1 MLIYAITIFTGA
13 FLLFQVE
20 PLLARYILPWFGGT
34 PAVWMSCVLFF
45 QLLLVFGYAYSHA
58 IATCLR
64 IRRQV
69 AIHLSLIGA
78 CLILM
83 IGLALTWPSPIT
95 PGASWKPPNPD
106 YPVPRIFLLLFV
118 SIGLPY
124 FILSTTGPLLQ
135 AWFARAHRGVSPYR
149 LYALSNIGSILA
161 VVTYPFLV
169 EPALSLRTQ
178 SISWSILFVL
188 FATGVVLCARGISD
202 EPPADAGESIAA
214 IVPAPARSTRILW
227 IALATVPSVMLLA
240 TTNQICQQVAV
251 VPFLWVLPLAIYLL
265 SFVLCFDNQRWYR
278 RSVFH
283 PALGAAVFAALVVLT
298 SPDVSITV
306 QIVGDYPTLDTHP
319 K

>member
-1 MLIYAITIFTGA
+1 MGSEVAACERLSPPMLIYAITIFTGA

-58 IATCLR
+58 IATRLR
-64 IRRQV
+64 VRHQV
-69 AIHLSLIGA
+69 AIHLSLIVG
-78 CLILM
+78 CLLLM

-149 LYALSNIGSILA
+149 LYALSHICSVLA
-161 VVTYPFLV
+161 LVTYPFMV
-169 EPALSLRTQ
+169 EPALSLRAQ
-178 SISWSILFVL
+178 SIAWSMLFVL
-188 FATGVVLCARGISD
+188 FATGVLLCARGIRD
-202 EPPADAGESIAA
+202 EPLADPDKSIAT
-214 IVPAPARSTRILW
+214 IVPAPARFTRILW
-227 IALATVPSVMLLA
+227 IA
-240 TTNQICQQVAV
+240 
-251 VPFLWVLPLAIYLL
+251 
-265 SFVLCFDNQRWYR
+265 
-278 RSVFH
+278 
-283 PALGAAVFAALVVLT
+283 
-298 SPDVSITV
+298 
-306 QIVGDYPTLDTHP
+306 
-319 K
+319 